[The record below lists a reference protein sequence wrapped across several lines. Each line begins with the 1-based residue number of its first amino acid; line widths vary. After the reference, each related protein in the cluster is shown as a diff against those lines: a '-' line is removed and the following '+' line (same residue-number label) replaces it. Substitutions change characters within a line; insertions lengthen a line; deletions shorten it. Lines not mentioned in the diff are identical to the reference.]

1 MRKRSIGL
9 DDDDM
14 LDVVIE
20 QATANE
26 NGFTASRVES
36 VPDFSLNWLFAG
48 SMPCFRAAVGL
59 HADCQCAGR

>member
-1 MRKRSIGL
+1 MRKRPIRL

-26 NGFTASRVES
+26 NGFTASWVEW
-36 VPDFSLNWLFAG
+36 V
-48 SMPCFRAAVGL
+48 
-59 HADCQCAGR
+59 